1 MVILHQAIAFEDD
14 PHNAALQDN
23 PKGAKIM
30 SLSFG
35 PPIELGVVTY
45 ASVIFPITNELGDT
59 SGHYMPGWEWLR
71 LWIDFI
77 LYAGVPEMLPN
88 KHRALSLGLLEAG
101 VGFQWGAV
109 AIILGNA
116 LYVHSNWRCIFC
128 KSIISK
134 VVASVRTA
142 FTYFPPPRPRG
153 DYNKSRWKEV
163 KEIDFIVVALF
174 AAGLTTLLIRLTWGW
189 Y

>member
-1 MVILHQAIAFEDD
+1 MIYLDGPCVEELVQGTRKAIAFEDD
-14 PHNAALQDN
+14 PHNTALQDN

-35 PPIELGVVTY
+35 PPIGLGVATY
-45 ASVIFPITNELGDT
+45 ASIIFLITNGLGNT
-59 SGHYMPGWEWLR
+59 GGHCM
-71 LWIDFI
+71 
-77 LYAGVPEMLPN
+77 
-88 KHRALSLGLLEAG
+88 
-101 VGFQWGAV
+101 GAV

-153 DYNKSRWKEV
+153 DYNKSR
-163 KEIDFIVVALF
+163 
-174 AAGLTTLLIRLTWGW
+174 
-189 Y
+189 